1 MTLARTHCAL
11 IINSH
16 HHHHTMKVTRWSFFL
31 LLVPKLDKVFSPVG
45 AHSTVEVDEREEAAL
60 GEELQR
66 GVAEREHEAALLEG
80 EAREDVGPLLQLHRL
95 ARVLREH
102 GAWQKGQLVSSR
114 KKMMKKKM
122 KRRGEKVKEDHLRG
136 KPGSRGAR

>member
-1 MTLARTHCAL
+1 MVSKHM
-11 IINSH
+11 N
-16 HHHHTMKVTRWSFFL
+16 
-31 LLVPKLDKVFSPVG
+31 VFSRVWRHGG

-80 EAREDVGPLLQLHRL
+80 EAREDVGSLLQLHRL

-102 GAWQKGQLVSSR
+102 GA
-114 KKMMKKKM
+114 
-122 KRRGEKVKEDHLRG
+122 
-136 KPGSRGAR
+136 